1 MGKGDKKSKHGKII
15 MGSHGVRR
23 PRRKT
28 AVKVVSPVAEAKPE
42 KAVVKSKAKES
53 EPKPKTPKKTKAEEK
68 AVKDVVTDKV
78 ETPAA
83 EE

>member
-28 AVKVVSPVAEAKPE
+28 AVKVVAPVAEAKPE
-42 KAVVKSKAKES
+42 KAQVKPKAKEV
-53 EPKPKTPKKTKAEEK
+53 ETKPKAPKKSKAEEK
-68 AVKDVVTDKV
+68 PVIDVVAENV